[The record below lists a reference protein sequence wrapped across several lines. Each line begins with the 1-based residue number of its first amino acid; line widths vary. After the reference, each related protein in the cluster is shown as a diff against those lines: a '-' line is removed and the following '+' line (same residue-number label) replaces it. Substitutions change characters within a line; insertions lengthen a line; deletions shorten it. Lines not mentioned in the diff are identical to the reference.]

1 MSKHQKEDPKDK
13 YDKNGHEPGLFPSKD
28 PGGKHG
34 KPDTDE
40 KDKDDKDPKT

>member
-1 MSKHQKEDPKDK
+1 MSKHQKEDPKDE
-13 YDKNGHEPGLFPSKD
+13 YDKNGHEPGLFPSRG

-34 KPDTDE
+34 NPDTDE